1 MKLLNLVG
9 LAALIAGGYFFY
21 NHFQIQGIENLKIKP
36 KNVRL
41 DGPSQ
46 PGAAENPVPVA
57 AGAGG
62 ERAAI
67 RVASINLRP
76 LDQDKLGKAHVVGR
90 LAEMIR
96 GFDVIAIQG
105 IVARNQSPV
114 VYLVEQVN
122 AAGRHYDF
130 ATSANVGTEP
140 VQEYTGIL
148 FDRATVEIDRTTICL
163 VEDPS
168 GRIRHEPL
176 VASFRAR
183 GPAPTEAFTFSL
195 VSVDVDPGQAATE
208 LDLMDDV
215 FRAVRDDG
223 RGEDD
228 VILVGYLNAD
238 DQHLGQLAEV
248 PNITWA
254 ISGLPTTTRGTR
266 LSQNIL
272 FEARATN
279 EFSGRSGVMDLMRQ
293 FNLSLRDAV
302 EISDHLPVWAEFSV
316 YEAGQAGHIVASGG
330 MAAR

>member
-1 MKLLNLVG
+1 MRLMNLVA
-9 LAALIAGGYFFY
+9 LAGLIAGGYYFY
-21 NHFQIQGIENLKIKP
+21 NHYQIQGFENLKVKP
-36 KNVRL
+36 RNVRL
-41 DGPSQ
+41 DSGSQ
-46 PGAAENPVPVA
+46 VSDADEPVPVA
-57 AGAGG
+57 TPVEQATL
-62 ERAAI
+62 
-67 RVASINLRP
+67 RVASVNLRP

-90 LAEMIR
+90 LAELIR
-96 GFDVIAIQG
+96 AFDVVAVQG

-130 ATSANVGTEP
+130 ATSASVGTVP
-140 VQEYTGIL
+140 VQEYMAIL
-148 FDRATVEIDRTTICL
+148 FDRATVQIDRTTICL
-163 VEDPS
+163 VEDPAK
-168 GRIRHEPL
+168 RIRHEPL

-183 GPAPTEAFTFSL
+183 GPSEAEAFTFTV
-195 VSVDVDPGQAATE
+195 VSADVEPSQAPAE

-228 VILVGYLNAD
+228 ILLLGHLSAD
-238 DQHLGQLAEV
+238 EQQFGQLAEV

-279 EFSGRSGVMDLMRQ
+279 EFTGRSGVMDLMRQ

-316 YEAGQAGHIVASGG
+316 FEGGQAGHVVAGASHTT
-330 MAAR
+330 R